1 MNKLTR
7 RITALGLC
15 AALCL
20 GGVGVAKAQG
30 GENAPAAQ
38 TADVQSVT
46 AAPAAS
52 QAATKDETVYVLAGA
67 DGAVQKI
74 IVSDWIR
81 NTAAADVLTD
91 RSTLQGIETVQG
103 DAQYTLSGADM
114 LVWDAQGD
122 DVYYQGSS
130 ERELPVGLSVSYWLD
145 GEAITAEA
153 LAGKSGRVT
162 IRFDYENRQYDL
174 VELDGKQ
181 EKIYVPF
188 AMLTGM
194 LLDNETFRNVT
205 VSNGKCINDGDRTI
219 VIGFALPGLQEDL
232 ALHGD
237 TLSLPDYVE
246 ITADVTDFSLGMT
259 VTVASN
265 AIFNALDSAQL
276 DTDGLTDGLQML
288 TDAVTQLTDGSSAL
302 YDGLCTLLEKSDA
315 LVSGISQLASGA
327 KELRDGAAKAD
338 SSAAALAAGLDT
350 LSASSNDLNL
360 GAKQVFETLLATA
373 TQQLQAAG
381 VSAPALTIENYAAVL
396 NECIAA
402 LDETAVY
409 EQALAQVTAA
419 VEAMRPSITEQVTA
433 AVRAQVFAAVAG
445 MSEAEYA
452 DAVAAGLIS
461 AEQQAAI
468 ADAVAAQM
476 ASDAV
481 QESIAQNVETQ
492 VQQAIA
498 EQMASDAVQAQL
510 AAAAQG
516 AQSLIALKASLDSYQ
531 AFYLGL
537 RSYTAGV
544 DSAAAGAGELKDG
557 TAALKSGAATLYQG
571 ALQLQNGAPAL
582 VDGVTQLRDGT
593 MTLSD
598 GLAQFAEQGI
608 AALASLVDSDIAGLA
623 ARLEATVAVSQRYCS
638 FSGLADGMDGQ
649 VKFIYRTAEIS
660 AD

>member
-7 RITALGLC
+7 RITSLGLC

-20 GGVGVAKAQG
+20 GGVGVAKAQSSG
-30 GENAPAAQ
+30 SAPTAQAAP
-38 TADVQSVT
+38 QSVT
-46 AAPAAS
+46 ATSAAPQTAV
-52 QAATKDETVYVLAGA
+52 KDETVYVLAGA

-74 IVSDWIR
+74 IVSDWIQ
-81 NTAAADVLTD
+81 NTAGADVLTD
-91 RSTLQGIETVQG
+91 RSTLTGVETVQG
-103 DAQYTLSGADM
+103 DAQYTLSGTDM

-130 ERELPVGLSVSYWLD
+130 ERELPVGLSVSYRLD

-219 VIGFALPGLQEDL
+219 VVGFALPGLQENL
-232 ALHGD
+232 ALDRD

-265 AIFNALDSAQL
+265 AIFNQLDPTQL
-276 DTDGLTDGLQML
+276 DTDSLTDGVQAL

-302 YDGLCTLLEKSDA
+302 YDGLCTLLDKSDA
-315 LVSGISQLASGA
+315 LISGISRLAAGA
-327 KELRDGAAKAD
+327 GELRDGAAQAD
-338 SSAAALAAGLDT
+338 SGAAELAAGLEA
-350 LSASSNDLNL
+350 LSASSDTLNL
-360 GAKQVFETLLATA
+360 GAKQVFETLLASAAEQIRTA
-373 TQQLQAAG
+373 G
-381 VSAPALTIENYAAVL
+381 ISIPDLTIDNYAAVL
-396 NECIAA
+396 NSCIAE

-419 VEAMRPSITEQVTA
+419 VEAMRPTITEQVTA

-461 AEQQAAI
+461 AQQQAAI
-468 ADAVAAQM
+468 EAAVAAQM

-481 QESIAQNVETQ
+481 QESIAQNVEAQ

-498 EQMASDAVQAQL
+498 AQMASDAVQAQL

-537 RSYTAGV
+537 RTYTAGV
-544 DSAAAGAGELKDG
+544 DAAAAGADELKTG

-571 ALQLQNGAPAL
+571 ALQLQNGTPAL
-582 VDGVTQLRDGT
+582 VDGVTQLRDGA

-598 GLAQFAEQGI
+598 GLKEFAEQGLD
-608 AALASLVDSDIAGLA
+608 ALTSLVDGDLTGLS
-623 ARLEATVAVSQRYCS
+623 ARLEATVAASQRYCS
-638 FSGLADGMDGQ
+638 YSGLADGMDGQ

-660 AD
+660 AN